1 MAPRSGNSRIWRSDP
16 GIPGSGALGSGNP
29 GSGSRILEF
38 PDLGAGSW
46 NSRIWR
52 PGIGNSRIWRPG
64 VGKSRILAPRAGIPD
79 LAPGRL
85 GEAAGA
91 PVSLGNPPAC
101 AKCAPREAISLGN
114 LRPGAKFVFFLV
126 LRVPRAHRKNAL
138 FCTVFLTRDPYLL
151 ISPLI
156 FGRRVKQAS

>member
-29 GSGSRILEF
+29 GSGALGTGIPGSGSRILEF
-38 PDLGAGSW
+38 LDLSAGSW

-85 GEAAGA
+85 GEAAGT
-91 PVSLGNPPAC
+91 PVSLGNPPRVCKLCTAGGYF
-101 AKCAPREAISLGN
+101 PREIASGCRIS
-114 LRPGAKFVFFLV
+114 VFFGFAHP
-126 LRVPRAHRKNAL
+126 PRAPEK
-138 FCTVFLTRDPYLL
+138 CTFLTHFWGVPPRK
-151 ISPLI
+151 
-156 FGRRVKQAS
+156 RVSAL